1 MESALHRTVEALHQ
15 GNRDALQESI
25 VPFSLPKRYFLIQK
39 VFVHQVLLIQRY
51 KIVQIACLPSTAIV
65 GTRYKTLDAVLDRD
79 ENRESSSEIMQ
90 SIAKEEQESCGNIL
104 LDRLLG
110 DFSL

>member
-1 MESALHRTVEALHQ
+1 M
-15 GNRDALQESI
+15 
-25 VPFSLPKRYFLIQK
+25 
-39 VFVHQVLLIQRY
+39 
-51 KIVQIACLPSTAIV
+51 

-104 LDRLLG
+104 LDCLLG